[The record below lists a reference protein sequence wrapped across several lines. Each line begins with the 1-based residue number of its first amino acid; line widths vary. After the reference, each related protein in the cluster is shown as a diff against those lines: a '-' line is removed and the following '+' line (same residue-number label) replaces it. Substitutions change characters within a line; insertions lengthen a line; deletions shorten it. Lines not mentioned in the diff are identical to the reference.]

1 MGDPRKS
8 MTMSMR
14 DSMRPIIVF
23 SALFAASAGL
33 RAEGTFVKL
42 RGAQIQAIFT
52 GVEMTDGVHWADVFA
67 AGGILATYAMGRKT
81 TGTWR
86 VEKDQLCV
94 DRGKDDSDC
103 YQVWLA
109 GKKVELRHEGSS
121 LPLEGIL
128 QKPVSRN

>member
-1 MGDPRKS
+1 
-8 MTMSMR
+8 MR
-14 DSMRPIIVF
+14 TCVILT
-23 SALFAASAGL
+23 ALLLVGAGAAGPDAQ
-33 RAEGTFVKL
+33 AEETFQKL
-42 RGAQIQAIFT
+42 NGSQIRVRFV
-52 GVEMTDGVHWADVFA
+52 GMEMTDGTHWADVFLSK
-67 AGGILATYAMGRKT
+67 GVLTTYAMGRKT

-94 DRGKDDSDC
+94 DRGKDDGGC
-103 YQVWLA
+103 YQVWLD